1 MSLTINL
8 SRYDGKED
16 IMADYEKLITQAKK
30 CGFTEAG
37 PLDASTLQFMP
48 EVRDMC
54 AACRS
59 YGKSW
64 ICPPACGTLDEMR
77 AKTDMYSRGLLV
89 QSVTQLEDSFD
100 WDGIQHNAVSH
111 GESFRKLWDELLIPF
126 PGLLAMGSGHCRQCE
141 ACTYPDK
148 PCRFPDRQTASME
161 SCGLLVSK
169 VCSDNKLPYY
179 YGPGTIAYTACFLL
193 E

>member
-1 MSLTINL
+1 
-8 SRYDGKED
+8 
-16 IMADYEKLITQAKK
+16 MAEYEKLISLAKA

-37 PLDASTLQFMP
+37 PLDASSLEFMP

-64 ICPPACGTLDEMR
+64 ACPPACGTLEEMR
-77 AKTDMYSRGLLV
+77 QKVNKYSRGLLV
-89 QSVTQLEDSFD
+89 QTVGKLEDSYD
-100 WDGIQHNAVSH
+100 WDGIQQT
-111 GESFRKLWDELLIPF
+111 FRKLGKSYQKLWGDLLPTY
-126 PGLLAMGSGHCRQCE
+126 PGLLAMGTGTCNNCAS
-141 ACTYPDK
+141 CTYTQNK

-169 VCSDNKLPYY
+169 VCADNNLPYY